1 MAFQIT
7 YRGNYVTE
15 VMDDCFEKNNFE
27 GLDNIIFDDDQKNVV
42 LNNYGN
48 ENVNWENLTG
58 SNFLKSK
65 FHQAKFQVRI
75 AALKRT
81 YPISQKIKIIIEPR
95 NSKLIQKLQSSY
107 FRIRI
112 IGARLFSPQRVK
124 SNDSKILI
132 YESPLL
138 DPGHYT
144 LQVRLMFYDYPN
156 IYSFETINKRL
167 DPNNYPNIELI
178 DKLIVNGK
186 WDFRVNPP
194 QNPWKWLNSTLPKTC
209 NEFNNLIGRWT
220 NDLKIFH
227 PYKCKIP
234 NYKFLDFPEALQ
246 INNKFRYNW
255 IRFLGDSNSR
265 ALFQVL
271 VNRLGAKCVKI
282 FEGINQ
288 GIQYVCTLT
297 YNVERSNNFNSLPYE
312 LILTSELYFPESSN
326 DLEFLLNSTF
336 SEICQPFKECEDT
349 FHCDFTKSYSTDSL
363 KICDAKTS
371 DHVFI
376 SIGTI
381 ISEWSSSRI
390 DKYLERIFS
399 NIQEKHLNKRI
410 TFMTTNAINVHK
422 IPKDYEAQ
430 YLIRNNF
437 RINNINEL
445 LRKYLNQNKTEMM
458 DLIDIW
464 STTQP
469 IWEFSRDEIHFYK
482 NIYNVH
488 AQLVIDKLVEGLK
501 NL

>member
-1 MAFQIT
+1 MGILYQTPYNDYNFPNPGHPRVSHSGHLGGKRNSATGHPRVVKEILQ
-7 YRGNYVTE
+7 RGDPTMRYTSMRWLGRVGDLVSSRRLSLRNQFGNIQNTNNQTQVGKVTT
-15 VMDDCFEKNNFE
+15 VAPTSMTQTSKASASCDK
-27 GLDNIIFDDDQKNVV
+27 GSASIQKQ
-42 LNNYGN
+42 
-48 ENVNWENLTG
+48 
-58 SNFLKSK
+58 SK
-65 FHQAKFQVRI
+65 
-75 AALKRT
+75 LGG
-81 YPISQKIKIIIEPR
+81 
-95 NSKLIQKLQSSY
+95 NSKLIQKLQNSY

-112 IGARLFSPQRVK
+112 IGARIFSPQRVK

-138 DPGHYT
+138 DPGRYT

-156 IYSFETINKRL
+156 IYSLETIDKRL

-186 WDFRVNPP
+186 WDFRVNLP
-194 QNPWKWLNSTLPKTC
+194 QNPWKWLNSTLSKTC

-220 NDLKIFH
+220 NDLKLFH

-271 VNRLGAKCVKI
+271 VNRFGAKCVKI

-288 GIQYVCTLT
+288 G
-297 YNVERSNNFNSLPYE
+297 
-312 LILTSELYFPESSN
+312 
-326 DLEFLLNSTF
+326 TF
-336 SEICQPFKECEDT
+336 
-349 FHCDFTKSYSTDSL
+349 
-363 KICDAKTS
+363 
-371 DHVFI
+371 
-376 SIGTI
+376 

-437 RINNINEL
+437 IINNINEL